1 MKTTRPSKTCHAF
14 VWMLL
19 FCSLVASCPAQILIN
34 VNFGAGPSA
43 KTGLAAAGATTNDF
57 WNAYRHYEPR
67 FTPGM
72 PLVTNG
78 KLDKLKL
85 ADGTETVVSVAVTNA
100 PGVWGNASSDPMFDT
115 YMFSDNGSN
124 IVVVLHGLTPG
135 SYHFYLY
142 GHADPDVS
150 GEQNSIFSLHC
161 GTNTFGPLTGSGG
174 AGWKSGNGWQERSQ
188 YVLFRDITVTADP
201 VVIEAAPGPNGIAVL
216 NGLQVLSRG
225 TGAPKLAARET
236 GAALSGNT
244 NLLFREISYV
254 GQVADREARF
264 QVTFAVE
271 SMTTNEIQAPLF
283 EGEVALVSPILPKGL
298 RIISSGS
305 QSRLFCST
313 PGVNEV
319 KLDLVAKI
327 TRKEPWNEIRLSGP
341 AAAIASVSVEADLPG
356 VDMQL
361 LSGTQVSTGGTNES
375 RLRGFL
381 GADRVLGL
389 RWQSKGTEV
398 ARKSLVTVDTTA
410 TATVTPNVIKYTT
423 AFRYSILQAP
433 VARLAIELPAS
444 HALTRIEGEQIRD
457 WQVKTENGEQLL
469 VVDFIKAVEKSCLL
483 TLFSEQATEATST
496 NAQLLVPRPLG
507 VERESGSLTV
517 LADDTTI
524 EIRSASGLRQVNAP
538 GGALASYRYNARPI
552 GVTAAIQRIEPVVK
566 IADRVSARLEE
577 TRLLVTHA
585 LHLQVDKAGIY
596 ALKLVPQP
604 GFNVTEV
611 TGDGIDDWKAA
622 PKEIRVSFAS
632 RVMGERKI
640 KVQLEKA
647 SKEVPDQI
655 EIAPLEVEGSTNVTT
670 RLSAASA
677 PGISLKTASFSRM
690 REVPVT
696 TLPDR
701 TDELLAF
708 VSEQPGWT
716 LSLSVERLAARVVA
730 EVFNLVTIGD
740 GLVGG
745 SATVRYGI
753 INQGVQ
759 QFRIVVPAH
768 WKNLEFTGA
777 NIRRK
782 EQQTNQWLITLQ
794 DKAWGGYTLVITYD
808 YQFDPQGAAIDLS
821 GAHTIGSERE
831 TGSLGLMTAASLKLT
846 PSAPA
851 DPLRRVDEAELSAS
865 DRALCTRPLLLAYK
879 YSGTNYQHSAQVT
892 RFEEVAVLEAVAD
905 RTELTTV
912 LTEEGQLLT
921 QSSFMVKNNEKQFQ
935 RFKLPP
941 GASFWSS
948 FVNGQPAKPERDGE
962 WYLVPLPREAD
973 RDQAFAVDIVYAQKL
988 KVGRSLL
995 PNRIELTAPLTD
1007 IPNTYA
1013 EWQLFAPASH
1023 KLGGFGGTMTVASGT
1038 TYGLHDAW
1046 QQFMGFYGNLIEH
1059 HLGKILTLFVTGLF
1073 IVLISVALHRGLK
1086 GAVTVLLLFGIMAIL
1101 AAMMLPAL
1109 SKAKVRAQRI
1119 SAVNNLKQIGLAA
1132 KTWSLDNGDVMPPN
1146 FDAMKTELGTEKITI
1161 DPKTGQRF
1169 VYVGAGKSDNTP
1181 EAILAYSPS
1190 DTEGRAVLFADGSV
1204 QILNQER
1211 FDQAMQ
1217 RDAGLPRVANSLQ
1230 SRTSSAES
1238 DVTVARRFGGAA
1250 VAADRMA
1257 GLPVQ
1262 TPSPALKPA
1271 AEAALS
1277 AATAAARPTV
1287 SGVRPIRIDIPR
1299 AGQAFSFT
1307 KVLNAGSEPLKIQ
1320 ASMMRLKTYR
1330 AVQMAKQ
1337 VTGFLLGLGLL
1348 AFFRITGQRK
1358 SFWMAAAIALI
1369 IWSVTSLLIM
1379 WRWMHV
1385 FLIMAIPAALG
1396 LLIAWGIYRLWK
1408 RGQSRRS
1415 SPPVPP
1421 AQSNQTDPGSA
1432 NAAGS
1437 AAALL
1442 LFGISIFS
1450 VQSLT
1455 AQNAPSSALPNTV
1468 SIQSA
1473 NYSGTIDE
1481 KVARLDAVIHL
1492 STTSTNQLVP
1502 LFGED
1507 AAVESF
1513 QTESSARIL
1522 RDARGVGILLPAK
1535 GDATLQLKLVVK
1547 LGGDISRR
1555 QLAFAIPPALASEVN
1570 LTIAESDAE
1579 VEFPS
1584 AVAFERKT
1592 RNQQTIVQGVLGATG
1607 KLEMNWTPRVKR
1619 AAEIAATVF
1628 VNNTALVT
1636 VGGGVV
1642 NTRSILDY
1650 QISQGELK
1658 QLRIQLPPDQRV
1670 LSVEGESLRL
1680 WEVKDDALVVDLLRG
1695 VSPTYKLKVETE
1707 KVLEKLPATISLAIP
1722 HAQDVKRETGL
1733 IGYRGSEELSLTSQR
1748 SEELQRIDIDEFKR
1762 SFPWVNEPIAS
1773 AFRFLKPEWELV
1785 LRAEAVQP
1793 QVEAQVTQQVRIG
1806 AESQHLV
1813 CQIDYSIKRA
1823 GLFGFRLLL
1832 PADYRVESV
1841 TGTNQSQWIE
1851 RNAQGDRIM
1860 ELSLKE
1866 RTLGSYRLGLVLVR
1880 TYKEPSHQVSIPT
1893 VHPLGTEKLSG
1904 VVSVVTE
1911 PGFALKTGSL
1921 EGLTEIPYN
1930 SASVPVNAE
1939 ASTSQASALGYK
1951 FMTSNPGSTPPW
1963 SLAVTVETVEPW
1975 VRAEIMNVI
1984 TLSESLVS
1992 GRSVIKYEV
2001 VNAPLKEFRIRV
2013 PSQFRN
2019 VEITGAQ
2026 IRRRD
2031 ETNNEW
2037 RVELQGKVRGDYFLT
2052 VTWELS
2058 KASEISHLKL
2068 DGIQALGVE
2077 RETGYVSLVARPP
2090 LQVSEQSATDL
2101 LSRVDVRELPGWT
2114 GKPEAATALAY
2125 RYLRPGYQLNVE
2137 ARRFAEAEVLQALI
2151 DSARMTT
2158 VVADDGQVI
2167 TEISLSVRN
2176 NGRQHLELDLPAG
2189 NKIWSAFV
2197 GGDPVRPSKK
2207 EGKYLLPLARE
2218 VASDAPISIEITF
2231 VGTHPFPRHNGKV
2244 NLISPTF
2251 DVPMKNARW
2260 DLYLPPDYEY
2270 SEFTGSMA
2278 RTSEAGAPMVQ
2289 VYSISEYN
2297 EQQRVAKDLQ
2307 VQEIKS
2313 GLNVAR
2319 ENLSG
2324 GDLRMAVNSL
2334 SRAKAKG
2341 VQLETS
2347 SSQELKEVAQ
2357 EVRKAQSS
2365 NLISAQNNYFY
2376 SNAGRL
2382 NGQAGEAWEG
2392 RQMFQSAAGYFQ
2404 NNVDLDVAGLQWD
2417 KLEKA
2422 QQVSVAKVSPLRVN
2436 LPTRGMHYTF
2446 SQVLQTETGKP
2457 MTISLA
2463 AENTKEPSWF
2473 RRISLS
2479 FLGFAVLWGMVA
2491 LVNSRQSQHA

>member
-1 MKTTRPSKTCHAF
+1 
-14 VWMLL
+14 
-19 FCSLVASCPAQILIN
+19 
-34 VNFGAGPSA
+34 
-43 KTGLAAAGATTNDF
+43 
-57 WNAYRHYEPR
+57 
-67 FTPGM
+67 
-72 PLVTNG
+72 
-78 KLDKLKL
+78 
-85 ADGTETVVSVAVTNA
+85 
-100 PGVWGNASSDPMFDT
+100 
-115 YMFSDNGSN
+115 
-124 IVVVLHGLTPG
+124 
-135 SYHFYLY
+135 
-142 GHADPDVS
+142 
-150 GEQNSIFSLHC
+150 
-161 GTNTFGPLTGSGG
+161 
-174 AGWKSGNGWQERSQ
+174 
-188 YVLFRDITVTADP
+188 
-201 VVIEAAPGPNGIAVL
+201 
-216 NGLQVLSRG
+216 
-225 TGAPKLAARET
+225 
-236 GAALSGNT
+236 
-244 NLLFREISYV
+244 
-254 GQVADREARF
+254 
-264 QVTFAVE
+264 
-271 SMTTNEIQAPLF
+271 
-283 EGEVALVSPILPKGL
+283 
-298 RIISSGS
+298 
-305 QSRLFCST
+305 
-313 PGVNEV
+313 
-319 KLDLVAKI
+319 
-327 TRKEPWNEIRLSGP
+327 
-341 AAAIASVSVEADLPG
+341 
-356 VDMQL
+356 
-361 LSGTQVSTGGTNES
+361 
-375 RLRGFL
+375 
-381 GADRVLGL
+381 
-389 RWQSKGTEV
+389 
-398 ARKSLVTVDTTA
+398 
-410 TATVTPNVIKYTT
+410 
-423 AFRYSILQAP
+423 
-433 VARLAIELPAS
+433 
-444 HALTRIEGEQIRD
+444 
-457 WQVKTENGEQLL
+457 
-469 VVDFIKAVEKSCLL
+469 
-483 TLFSEQATEATST
+483 
-496 NAQLLVPRPLG
+496 
-507 VERESGSLTV
+507 
-517 LADDTTI
+517 
-524 EIRSASGLRQVNAP
+524 
-538 GGALASYRYNARPI
+538 
-552 GVTAAIQRIEPVVK
+552 
-566 IADRVSARLEE
+566 
-577 TRLLVTHA
+577 
-585 LHLQVDKAGIY
+585 
-596 ALKLVPQP
+596 
-604 GFNVTEV
+604 
-611 TGDGIDDWKAA
+611 
-622 PKEIRVSFAS
+622 
-632 RVMGERKI
+632 
-640 KVQLEKA
+640 
-647 SKEVPDQI
+647 
-655 EIAPLEVEGSTNVTT
+655 
-670 RLSAASA
+670 
-677 PGISLKTASFSRM
+677 
-690 REVPVT
+690 
-696 TLPDR
+696 
-701 TDELLAF
+701 LAF

-716 LSLSVERLAARVVA
+716 LSLSVERLEARVVA

-1473 NYSGTIDE
+1473 NYSGIIDE